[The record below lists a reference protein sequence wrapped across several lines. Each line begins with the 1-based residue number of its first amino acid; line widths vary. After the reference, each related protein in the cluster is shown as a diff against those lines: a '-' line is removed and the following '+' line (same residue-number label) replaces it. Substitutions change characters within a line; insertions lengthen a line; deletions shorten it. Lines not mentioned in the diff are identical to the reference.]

1 MSVKKACLKFVFA
14 EYNQIIICICGF
26 CAISCVASCNNF
38 LPIQIQLWFF
48 FCFHNE
54 NFCIQ
59 LLSIFVVTLEGPKK
73 TVKASVQECLDK
85 KGKNDPSNSDS
96 YENLVFA
103 IKHVRRKI
111 FLEK

>member
-1 MSVKKACLKFVFA
+1 LEACQKYSFK
-14 EYNQIIICICGF
+14 NIG
-26 CAISCVASCNNF
+26 
-38 LPIQIQLWFF
+38 
-48 FCFHNE
+48 FHNE